1 MSKIK
6 VVAVGFRGILILEEL
21 LKMNPH
27 DIDSVLIA
35 KYETFFHHS
44 SAKIKIAVGKEE
56 TYWSCR
62 VNNPQRVE
70 KFATNHS
77 DEIFSALEGA
87 EFILGITDLGDNDG
101 EGIPPVIADVA
112 QKIGVPIIF
121 VAFTPFKMSPYR
133 EECARECLF
142 KT

>member
-77 DEIFSALEGA
+77 DENFFGTRRRRIYFGHYR
-87 EFILGITDLGDNDG
+87 LG
-101 EGIPPVIADVA
+101 
-112 QKIGVPIIF
+112 
-121 VAFTPFKMSPYR
+121 R
-133 EECARECLF
+133 
-142 KT
+142 